1 MEIESKSGF
10 VIELPMEIQR
20 VLKSIDFPAQRNEIL
35 EQAKKSG
42 EFRDILREL
51 GMLPDKEYDS
61 AEDVALQLHKIYI
74 GVPS

>member
-42 EFRDILREL
+42 EIRDILREL